1 MIHLKRLLPYINRY
15 KVPFWGGMIGLL
27 IARVFEAIIPL
38 FLRDG
43 IDSIAAGE
51 PDLAVPA
58 LAIVGCVTARFL
70 SIISSRRLIRRIGMI
85 VAYDLRKRVYTHI
98 QKQGPGFFARHG
110 TGDLMA
116 RAVNDIQLIRQLIGS
131 WSRSVVV
138 LFFCAAVGLFFMIR
152 LSPSL
157 ALLILP
163 PLPII
168 SLTAYFFSRRIFKY
182 SVAVQEGFAELADF
196 AQENLNGI
204 RTVQAQVREDEEIRR
219 FDEVSTRYADNNLA
233 LIRTNSKIGSWMPA
247 LGAMCQIVV
256 LGFGGSRVLAGEIS
270 VGTFVAFFWYLNMV
284 MWPVRDAGNMV
295 TMFQRGASGAQ
306 RLFEIL
312 DSEPE
317 IVDQPSGKAPESIA
331 GEIEFRNLSFTYP
344 LAENAA
350 LQSISFNIKAG
361 ETIAVFGRIG
371 SGKSTLLK
379 LFVRLL
385 DPPPGSLF
393 IDGHDVHDYPLSQ
406 IRDQIVLVL
415 QDPFLFADTLRVN
428 ISYDD
433 LKRPLDEVWSAAK
446 AADLI
451 DMILRFPDRMETIV
465 GERGVTLS
473 GGQKQRVTL
482 ARGLILGASM
492 MILDDCFS
500 SIDTETEANILRRLK
515 RRRTGLTTL
524 LVSHRVST
532 VRHADRIIVLD
543 AGRIAEIGTHE
554 ELISGGGLYA
564 HVERVQSRKHEL
576 LEMSDRK
583 QAEEEVRE

>member
-182 SVAVQEGFAELADF
+182 SIAVQEGFAELADF

-219 FDEVSTRYADNNLA
+219 FDEVNTRYADNNLA

-247 LGAMCQIVV
+247 LGAICQIVV

-344 LAENAA
+344 LAEKAA

-385 DPPPGSLF
+385 DPPRGSLF

>member
-182 SVAVQEGFAELADF
+182 SIAVQEGFAELADF

-219 FDEVSTRYADNNLA
+219 FDEVNTRYADNNLA

-385 DPPPGSLF
+385 DPPRGSLF

-543 AGRIAEIGTHE
+543 AGRVAEIGTHE

-564 HVERVQSRKHEL
+564 HVERVQSRKDEL
-576 LEMSDRK
+576 LEMLDRK

>member
-1 MIHLKRLLPYINRY
+1 
-15 KVPFWGGMIGLL
+15 
-27 IARVFEAIIPL
+27 
-38 FLRDG
+38 
-43 IDSIAAGE
+43 
-51 PDLAVPA
+51 
-58 LAIVGCVTARFL
+58 
-70 SIISSRRLIRRIGMI
+70 
-85 VAYDLRKRVYTHI
+85 
-98 QKQGPGFFARHG
+98 
-110 TGDLMA
+110 
-116 RAVNDIQLIRQLIGS
+116 
-131 WSRSVVV
+131 
-138 LFFCAAVGLFFMIR
+138 
-152 LSPSL
+152 
-157 ALLILP
+157 
-163 PLPII
+163 
-168 SLTAYFFSRRIFKY
+168 
-182 SVAVQEGFAELADF
+182 
-196 AQENLNGI
+196 
-204 RTVQAQVREDEEIRR
+204 
-219 FDEVSTRYADNNLA
+219 
-233 LIRTNSKIGSWMPA
+233 
-247 LGAMCQIVV
+247 
-256 LGFGGSRVLAGEIS
+256 
-270 VGTFVAFFWYLNMV
+270 MV

-317 IVDQPSGKAPESIA
+317 IVDQPSGKVPESIA

-344 LAENAA
+344 LAEKAA

-415 QDPFLFADTLRVN
+415 QDPFLFADSLRVN

-482 ARGLILGASM
+482 ARGLILSASM
-492 MILDDCFS
+492 MMLDDCFS

-564 HVERVQSRKHEL
+564 HVERVQSRKDEL
-576 LEMSDRK
+576 LEMLDRK

>member
-15 KVPFWGGMIGLL
+15 KIPFWGGMIGLL

-98 QKQGPGFFARHG
+98 QKQGAGFFARHG

-116 RAVNDIQLIRQLIGS
+116 RAVNDIQLIRQLIGG

-219 FDEVSTRYADNNLA
+219 FDEVNTRYADNNLA

-317 IVDQPSGKAPESIA
+317 IVDQPSGKVPESIA

-344 LAENAA
+344 LAEKAA

-564 HVERVQSRKHEL
+564 HVERVQSRKDEL
-576 LEMSDRK
+576 LEMLDRK

>member
-15 KVPFWGGMIGLL
+15 KIPFWGGMIGLL

-116 RAVNDIQLIRQLIGS
+116 RAVNDIQLIRQLIGG

-219 FDEVSTRYADNNLA
+219 FDEVNTRYADNNLA

-247 LGAMCQIVV
+247 LGAICQIVV

-317 IVDQPSGKAPESIA
+317 IVDQPSGKVPESIA

-344 LAENAA
+344 LAEKAA

-385 DPPPGSLF
+385 DPPRGSLF

-543 AGRIAEIGTHE
+543 AGRVAEIGTHE

-564 HVERVQSRKHEL
+564 HVERVQSRKDEL
-576 LEMSDRK
+576 LEMLDRK